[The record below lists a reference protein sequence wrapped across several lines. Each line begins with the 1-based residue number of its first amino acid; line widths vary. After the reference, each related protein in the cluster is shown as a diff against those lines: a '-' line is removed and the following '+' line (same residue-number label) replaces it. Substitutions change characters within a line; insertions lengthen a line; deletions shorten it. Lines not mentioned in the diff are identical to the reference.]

1 MENICDYKNCKKIG
15 QYKAPIDKDN
25 SKKFRWLCLD
35 HIKEF
40 NRSWDYFKGMSDQEV
55 CVFLKS
61 DMTWHKPTQSFS
73 SPGNFFNI
81 LWKNTLNGGEG
92 ILSNGYGKKIKTKIN
107 FSDKD
112 REAFKIIELEVGTK
126 WDKIQNQFKKLVK
139 KYHPDM
145 NAGNK
150 KFEEK
155 LKIVTLAYT
164 QLKLAYKD
172 KVDDAEFR
180 Y

>member
-15 QYKAPIDKDN
+15 KHKAPIEKDN

-40 NRSWDYFKGMSDQEV
+40 NKRWDYFKGMSDHEIYN
-55 CVFLKS
+55 FLKS
-61 DMTWHKPTQSFS
+61 DMTWHKPTQSFN
-73 SPGNFFNI
+73 SPDNFFNI
-81 LWKNTLNGGEG
+81 LWKNTLNEGEN
-92 ILSNGYGKKIKTKIN
+92 ILNRKHGEKIKTIIN
-107 FSDKD
+107 FSNKD
-112 REAFKIIELEVGTK
+112 REAFKIIGLEVDTK
-126 WDKIQNQFKKLVK
+126 WDIIQNQFKKLVK

-145 NAGNK
+145 NAGDK

-164 QLKLAYKD
+164 QLKLVYKG
-172 KVDDAEFR
+172 K
-180 Y
+180 

>member
-15 QYKAPIDKDN
+15 KHKAPIEKDN

-40 NRSWDYFKGMSDQEV
+40 NQRWDYFKDMSDHEIHN
-55 CVFLKS
+55 FLKS
-61 DMTWHKPTQSFS
+61 DMTWHKPTQSFN
-73 SPGNFFNI
+73 SPDNFFNI
-81 LWKNTLNGGEG
+81 LWKNTLSEGENIFYG
-92 ILSNGYGKKIKTKIN
+92 KYGKKIKTKIN
-107 FSDKD
+107 FSNKD
-112 REAFKIIELEVGTK
+112 REAFKIIGLEVGAK
-126 WDKIQNQFKKLVK
+126 WNIIQNQFKKLVK

-150 KFEEK
+150 KFEEE

-164 QLKLAYKD
+164 QLKLAYKG
-172 KVDDAEFR
+172 K
-180 Y
+180 

>member
-1 MENICDYKNCKKIG
+1 MENICDQKNCKKIG
-15 QYKAPIDKDN
+15 EYKAPIEKDN
-25 SKKFRWLCLD
+25 SKKFKWLCLD

-40 NRSWDYFKGMSDQEV
+40 NNRWDYFKGMSDQEV
-55 CVFLKS
+55 CEFLKS
-61 DMTWHKPTQSFS
+61 DMTWHKPTQSFN
-73 SPGNFFNI
+73 SPDNFFNI
-81 LWKNTLNGGEG
+81 LWKNTLDERES
-92 ILSNGYGKKIKTKIN
+92 ILSNGYGEKTKTKIN

-112 REAFKIIELEVGTK
+112 REAFKIIELE
-126 WDKIQNQFKKLVK
+126 DQFKKLVK

-155 LKIVTLAYT
+155 LKIITLAYT
-164 QLKLAYKD
+164 QLKLAYRR
-172 KVDDAEFR
+172 KVDDTKLR

>member
-15 QYKAPIDKDN
+15 KHKAPIEKDN

-40 NRSWDYFKGMSDQEV
+40 NQKWDYFKGMSDHEIYN
-55 CVFLKS
+55 FLKS
-61 DMTWHKPTQSFS
+61 DMTWHKPTQSFN
-73 SPGNFFNI
+73 SPDNFFNI
-81 LWKNTLNGGEG
+81 LWKNTLNEGEN
-92 ILSNGYGKKIKTKIN
+92 ILNGKHGKKIKTKIN
-107 FSDKD
+107 FSNKD
-112 REAFKIIELEVGTK
+112 REAFKIIGLEVGAK
-126 WDKIQNQFKKLVK
+126 WDIIQNQFKKLVK

-145 NAGNK
+145 NAGDK

-164 QLKLAYKD
+164 QLKLAYKG
-172 KVDDAEFR
+172 K
-180 Y
+180 

>member
-1 MENICDYKNCKKIG
+1 MENICDHKNCKKIG
-15 QYKAPIDKDN
+15 KYKAPIEKDN
-25 SKKFRWLCLD
+25 SKKFKWLCLD

-55 CVFLKS
+55 CEFLKS
-61 DMTWHKPTQSFS
+61 DKTWHKPTQSFS
-73 SPGNFFNI
+73 SPDNFFNI
-81 LWKNTLNGGEG
+81 LWKNTINEKGD
-92 ILSNGYGKKIKTKIN
+92 ILGNGYGKNFSTKIN

-112 REAFKIIELEVGTK
+112 REAFKIIELEAGEK

-150 KFEEK
+150 KFEER
-155 LKIVTLAYT
+155 LKIITLAYT
-164 QLKLAYKD
+164 QLKLTYKR
-172 KVDDAEFR
+172 KVNDAELR

>member
-15 QYKAPIDKDN
+15 KHKAPIEKDN

-40 NRSWDYFKGMSDQEV
+40 NQRWDYFKGMSDHEIYN
-55 CVFLKS
+55 FLKS
-61 DMTWHKPTQSFS
+61 DMTWHKPTQSFN
-73 SPGNFFNI
+73 SPDNFFNI
-81 LWKNTLNGGEG
+81 LWKNTLNEG
-92 ILSNGYGKKIKTKIN
+92 KNILNSEYGKKIKTKIN
-107 FSDKD
+107 FSNKD
-112 REAFKIIELEVGTK
+112 IGAFKIIGLEVGTK
-126 WDKIQNQFKKLVK
+126 WDIIQNQFKKLVK

-145 NAGNK
+145 NAGDK

-164 QLKLAYKD
+164 QLKLVYKG
-172 KVDDAEFR
+172 K
-180 Y
+180 

>member
-15 QYKAPIDKDN
+15 KHKAPIEKDN

-40 NRSWDYFKGMSDQEV
+40 NQRWDYFKGMSDHEIYN
-55 CVFLKS
+55 FMKS
-61 DMTWHKPTQSFS
+61 DMTWHKPTQSFN
-73 SPGNFFNI
+73 SPDNFFNI
-81 LWKNTLNGGEG
+81 LWKNTLNEG
-92 ILSNGYGKKIKTKIN
+92 KNILNSEYGKKIKTKIN
-107 FSDKD
+107 FSNKD
-112 REAFKIIELEVGTK
+112 IGAFKIIGLEVGTK
-126 WDKIQNQFKKLVK
+126 WDIIQNQFKKLVK

-145 NAGNK
+145 NAGDK

-164 QLKLAYKD
+164 QLKLAYKG
-172 KVDDAEFR
+172 K
-180 Y
+180 

>member
-1 MENICDYKNCKKIG
+1 
-15 QYKAPIDKDN
+15 
-25 SKKFRWLCLD
+25 
-35 HIKEF
+35 
-40 NRSWDYFKGMSDQEV
+40 MSDQEV
-55 CVFLKS
+55 CKFLKA
-61 DMTWHKPTQSFS
+61 DVTLHKPTQSFT
-73 SPGNFFNI
+73 SPNNFFNI
-81 LWKNTLNGGEG
+81 LWKNTLNEG
-92 ILSNGYGKKIKTKIN
+92 AGVFINGFGKKIKTKLN

-112 REAFKIIELEVGTK
+112 REAFTIIELEVGSK

-164 QLKLAYKD
+164 QLKLTYRGK
-172 KVDDAEFR
+172 
-180 Y
+180 

>member
-1 MENICDYKNCKKIG
+1 MENICDHKSCKKIG
-15 QYKAPIDKDN
+15 KYKAPIEKDN
-25 SKKFRWLCLD
+25 SKKFKWLCLD

-55 CVFLKS
+55 CEFLKS
-61 DMTWHKPTQSFS
+61 EMTWHKPTQSFN
-73 SPGNFFNI
+73 SPDNFFNI
-81 LWKNTLNGGEG
+81 LWKNTLNEVGG
-92 ILSNGYGKKIKTKIN
+92 IISNGYGKHIKTKIN

-112 REAFKIIELEVGTK
+112 IEAFKIIELEVDTK
-126 WDKIQNQFKKLVK
+126 WEKIQNQFKKLVK

-150 KFEEK
+150 EFEEK

-164 QLKLAYKD
+164 QLKLTYRRK
-172 KVDDAEFR
+172 
-180 Y
+180 

>member
-15 QYKAPIDKDN
+15 QYKAPIEKDN

-40 NRSWDYFKGMSDQEV
+40 NQRWDYFKGMSNQEV
-55 CVFLKS
+55 CEFLKS

-73 SPGNFFNI
+73 SPDNFFNI
-81 LWKNTLNGGEG
+81 LWKNTLSEENGVLG
-92 ILSNGYGKKIKTKIN
+92 NGYGKKIKAKIN
-107 FSDKD
+107 FSNKD

-164 QLKLAYKD
+164 QLKLAYKG
-172 KVDDAEFR
+172 KK
-180 Y
+180 

>member
-1 MENICDYKNCKKIG
+1 MCK
-15 QYKAPIDKDN
+15 
-25 SKKFRWLCLD
+25 
-35 HIKEF
+35 
-40 NRSWDYFKGMSDQEV
+40 
-55 CVFLKS
+55 FLKS

-73 SPGNFFNI
+73 SPDNFFNI

-92 ILSNGYGKKIKTKIN
+92 ILSNGYGEKIKTKIN

-155 LKIVTLAYT
+155 LKIITLAYT
-164 QLKLAYKD
+164 QLKLTYKG
-172 KVDDAEFR
+172 K
-180 Y
+180 

>member
-1 MENICDYKNCKKIG
+1 MENICDNKDCKKIG
-15 QYKAPIDKDN
+15 RYKAPIEKDN
-25 SKKFRWLCLD
+25 SKKFKWLCLD
-35 HIKEF
+35 HVKEF

-55 CVFLKS
+55 CKFLKS

-73 SPGNFFNI
+73 SPNNFFNI
-81 LWKNTLNGGEG
+81 LWKNTLNEEG
-92 ILSNGYGKKIKTKIN
+92 LVFKNESKEKTKLD

-112 REAFKIIELEVGTK
+112 REAFNIIQLAVGTK

-145 NAGNK
+145 NAGSK

-155 LKIVTLAYT
+155 LKIITLAYT
-164 QLKLAYKD
+164 QLKLAYKGN
-172 KVDDAEFR
+172 
-180 Y
+180 

>member
-1 MENICDYKNCKKIG
+1 MKNICEWNNCNEEG
-15 QYKAPIDKDN
+15 LYKAPKEKDN
-25 SKKFRWLCLD
+25 SKEYRLLCLE
-35 HIKEF
+35 HVKEF
-40 NRSWDYFKGMSDQEV
+40 NKSWNYFSGMSDEQV
-55 CVFLKS
+55 INFLKS

-92 ILSNGYGKKIKTKIN
+92 ILSNGYGEKIKTKIN

-112 REAFKIIELEVGTK
+112 REAFKIIDLEVGTK
-126 WDKIQNQFKKLVK
+126 WDKIQFKFKKLVK

-164 QLKLAYKD
+164 QLKLAYKG
-172 KVDDAEFR
+172 KK
-180 Y
+180 

>member
-1 MENICDYKNCKKIG
+1 MENICDYNNCKKIG
-15 QYKAPIDKDN
+15 RYKAPIEKDN

-35 HIKEF
+35 HVKEF
-40 NRSWDYFKGMSDQEV
+40 NQGWNYFKDMSDKEV
-55 CVFLKS
+55 CEFLKS

-73 SPGNFFNI
+73 SPDNFFNI
-81 LWKNTLNGGEG
+81 LWKNTLNEG
-92 ILSNGYGKKIKTKIN
+92 IDILNSKYEKKNKIKIN

-112 REAFKIIELEVGTK
+112 RKAFNIIELELGAK
-126 WDKIQNQFKKLVK
+126 WDKIQRQFKKLVK

-164 QLKLAYKD
+164 QLKLTYKG
-172 KVDDAEFR
+172 R
-180 Y
+180 